1 MTPAHR
7 PVRTCLGCRGQ
18 DDKDALVRYVMGPD
32 GAIHVDLRHKL
43 PGRGAY
49 TCASR
54 ECLVQAVRRGGFQ
67 RAFRGR
73 CQKADVDGL
82 LGDLARQLMQR
93 VDNLIG
99 MLRKSGEIVGG
110 GNAVTAALDKRES
123 LQMVIAATDVSAG
136 VLEKI
141 RRKATAC
148 EVPIFKWGSKADL
161 GRLTGRE
168 QRSVLGIRSCA
179 LAKALE
185 DGLKR
190 YEQFVGEI

>member
-1 MTPAHR
+1 MTAAHQ
-7 PVRTCLGCRGQ
+7 PLRTCLGCRGEK
-18 DDKDALVRYVMGPD
+18 DKSALVRYVMGPD

-49 TCASR
+49 TCVER
-54 ECLVQAVRRGGFQ
+54 DCLLQAVRRGGFQ

-73 CQKADVDGL
+73 CLPPDADGL
-82 LGDLARQLMQR
+82 LGELIRQLAVR

-99 MLRKSGEIVGG
+99 MLRKAGKVVGG
-110 GNAVTAALDKRES
+110 GNGVMAALDKGEP
-123 LQMVIAATDVSAG
+123 LQMIVAATDVSTG
-136 VLEKI
+136 ILEKI
-141 RRKATAC
+141 RRKATARDIP
-148 EVPIFKWGSKADL
+148 VFQWGSKTEL

-179 LAKALE
+179 LAKALDE
-185 DGLKR
+185 GLKR